1 LPERYNTMGLDVTDG
16 SLQDGARLQ
25 IYNCF
30 DDDGNIAQHYVRS

>member
-1 LPERYNTMGLDVTDG
+1 MVDAAMAGTGPGRR
-16 SLQDGARLQ
+16 SP